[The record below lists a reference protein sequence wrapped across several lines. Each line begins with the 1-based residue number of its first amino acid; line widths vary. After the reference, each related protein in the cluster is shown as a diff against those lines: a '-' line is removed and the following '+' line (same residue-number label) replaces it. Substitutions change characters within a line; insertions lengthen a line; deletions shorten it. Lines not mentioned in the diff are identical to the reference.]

1 MQKHHKH
8 SHYIIANSE
17 IVGLTPA
24 ERLLVA
30 GISRYHRKA
39 TPDAAAHPEFEMLPK
54 KDKAT
59 VWSLAAILR
68 IADALDREHSSAVRA
83 IDCRLQDGSLQIRA
97 RSRKTCRLETLG
109 VTANA
114 QMFRDH
120 FGVDVALAIEREE

>member
-17 IVGLTPA
+17 IVGLAPA

-30 GISRYHRKA
+30 GSPA
-39 TPDAAAHPEFEMLPK
+39 TTGRPPGRGVPPGVRDASK

-68 IADALDREHSSAVRA
+68 IADALDKEHTSAIRTV
-83 IDCRLQDGSLQIRA
+83 DCRLQNGSLQIRA
-97 RSRKTCRLETLG
+97 LSRKSCRWRSS
-109 VTANA
+109 A
-114 QMFRDH
+114 
-120 FGVDVALAIEREE
+120 